1 MSIQNEFRCFWDGW
15 LKKCILPVNPAH
27 QNDSVD
33 RVIQLMLNQ
42 QLGVL
47 PLIDDHGVFCGVVK
61 SCDLMRWSIVP
72 INSFITNV
80 NKIPDLCG
88 ATDHFF
94 RYAHDLY
101 AKEVMVQ
108 DDNIVVN
115 PQMNTSQIFFI
126 FSKISSDELFVIDS
140 ESKIQGIISR
150 TNFLR
155 IYNQFADTHKKN
167 QQIKQTGSINNKLT
181 KVDM

>member
-1 MSIQNEFRCFWDGW
+1 MSIQNEIKCSWDGW
-15 LKKCILPVNPAH
+15 FQKCVLPVDPAH

-33 RVIQLMLNQ
+33 TVIQLMLNQ

-61 SCDLMRWSIVP
+61 SNDLMRWSIVP
-72 INSFITNV
+72 ISSFITHV
-80 NKIPDLCG
+80 NKVPDLCG
-88 ATDHFF
+88 AADHFF
-94 RYAHDLY
+94 RYANDLC

-140 ESKIQGIISR
+140 DRKLQGIISR

-155 IYNQFADTHKKN
+155 IYSLFAETHKKN
-167 QQIKQTGSINNKLT
+167 QQIKHHQSA
-181 KVDM
+181 